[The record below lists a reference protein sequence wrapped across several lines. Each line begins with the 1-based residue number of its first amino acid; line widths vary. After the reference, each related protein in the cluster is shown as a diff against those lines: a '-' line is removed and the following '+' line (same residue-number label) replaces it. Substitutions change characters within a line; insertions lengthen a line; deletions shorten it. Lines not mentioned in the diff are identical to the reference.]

1 MYETPAPASAAK
13 LSMVCEIG
21 YRFVNLDDTWISRA
35 HRNYITSWSVYR
47 NKLFK
52 KKPMLECRV
61 DLGIL
66 MLEEGCGVLK
76 PHL

>member
-47 NKLFK
+47 NKLLK
-52 KKPMLECRV
+52 KNHVRMSRGPRNT
-61 DLGIL
+61 
-66 MLEEGCGVLK
+66 
-76 PHL
+76 HA